1 MSNRKR
7 DGEQKREIKMVMKQ
21 YDLDLVKRQSRT
33 ISRLAK
39 LALREESASKRANDD
54 SDTIVVKQDSLNVQ
68 VLMLKLKPE
77 ASNLSIPTD
86 QSK

>member
-54 SDTIVVKQDSLNVQ
+54 SDTIVVKQDFFERPSSDVEIETRSIQ
-68 VLMLKLKPE
+68 SFD
-77 ASNLSIPTD
+77 SNGSE
-86 QSK
+86 